1 MIDDELMQ
9 VFNKIENNKF
19 QMLRGIWSRV
29 PASHSKDSE
38 VLIFPLQ
45 QLYTNLLAS
54 LTSPSSSYP
63 KHLHGRVPDK
73 PTT

>member
-38 VLIFPLQ
+38 VLIFPL
-45 QLYTNLLAS
+45 AS
-54 LTSPSSSYP
+54 ICFWLVCSEDDIHSSQ
-63 KHLHGRVPDK
+63 
-73 PTT
+73 